1 MIQLERGHNGF
12 RVRWA
17 NGELHPAALR
27 RHLPAWTD
35 RLTYSLTEGDD
46 QSLELAVTTPGPEVD
61 GTLRG
66 LFSRIHGYPHFPPVD
81 LHTFRNA
88 AEPVL
93 SCVILLTFN
102 DLFVRTC
109 LIPSLIQNS
118 QGQKIEILVVYN
130 GLGADRGAFGNLSL
144 IESEFAWVA
153 RGYNAGVKQA
163 RGEYVALFHDDCVIT
178 DPHWIETCLAGLG
191 GAVMA
196 VTPELREVGGLQVAK
211 GVPLVIKK
219 QDYLALGGH
228 DEYYYAGIED
238 LDFTYQILSSGRR
251 VKPVEI
257 GSLHYQGMSTSLLT
271 SRDPRQLKTLF
282 GFNMLPR
289 ERIGRLCKDSL
300 MQLRRDSV
308 IQLAE
313 AYYYLYFLDKF
324 ESYLEAE
331 QLCDVSAQKSLW
343 FRRLHPHL
351 LGPAMRTVS
360 DRERLIEHY
369 RNLANASGWD
379 LH

>member
-1 MIQLERGHNGF
+1 MIHLERGHDGF

-17 NGELHPAALR
+17 NGELDPAAVR

-35 RLTYSLTEGDD
+35 RLACSLTEGDD
-46 QSLELAVTTPGPEVD
+46 QTQELAVTTPGQEVD
-61 GTLRG
+61 GTLMG
-66 LFSRIHGYPHFPPVD
+66 LFSQIHGYPQFPPVD
-81 LHTFRNA
+81 FHTFRNA

-109 LIPSLIQNS
+109 LIPSLLQNC
-118 QGQKIEILVVYN
+118 QDQAIEILVVYN

-144 IESEFAWVA
+144 IESEFGWVA
-153 RGYNAGVKQA
+153 RGYNAGVQQA

-178 DPHWIETCLAGLG
+178 DPHWIETCLGRLG
-191 GAVMA
+191 GEVMA

-211 GVPLVIKK
+211 GVPLVMKK
-219 QDYLALGGH
+219 QDYLELGGH

-238 LDFTYQILSSGRR
+238 LDFTYQILSTGRR
-251 VKPVEI
+251 LEQLDI

-271 SRDPRQLKTLF
+271 SCDPGQLKTLY
-282 GFNMLPR
+282 GFNMLPK
-289 ERIGRLCKDSL
+289 ERIGRFCTDSL
-300 MQLRRDSV
+300 TQLRRDQV

-313 AYYYLYFLDKF
+313 AYYYLYFLRKF
-324 ESYLEAE
+324 EGYLEAE
-331 QLCDVSAQKSLW
+331 QICNVSAQKSLW
-343 FRRLHPHL
+343 FRRLQPHL
-351 LGPAMRTVS
+351 FGPSLRTVS
-360 DRERLIEHY
+360 DRELLIEHY